1 MHVKHREAARVL
13 LLDSQNRIF
22 LMKTHWDPGTG
33 QPPRWLTP
41 GGGID
46 AGETILQAAVRE
58 LREETGLVVEPE
70 ALGEIIHVQDFRIDW
85 VTGDYET
92 GVHHFYQLQVVDGF
106 MPDTSGWTDSEHR
119 DVLELRWWNWREF
132 LDAEQRLGPTGLADF
147 LAAHLSQP

>member
-1 MHVKHREAARVL
+1 MLVKHREAARIL

-41 GGGID
+41 GGGRD
-46 AGETILQAAVRE
+46 AGESILQAAVRE

-70 ALGEIIHVQDFRIDW
+70 SLGEIIHVQDFRIDW

-92 GVHHFYQLQVVDGF
+92 GVHHFYQLKVADGF
-106 MPDTSGWTDSEHR
+106 MPDTSGWTKSEHR
-119 DVLELRWWNWREF
+119 DVLELRWWRLDEF
-132 LDAEQRLGPTGLADF
+132 IASEQRIGPTGLLEF
-147 LAAHLSQP
+147 LKKHLPAQ